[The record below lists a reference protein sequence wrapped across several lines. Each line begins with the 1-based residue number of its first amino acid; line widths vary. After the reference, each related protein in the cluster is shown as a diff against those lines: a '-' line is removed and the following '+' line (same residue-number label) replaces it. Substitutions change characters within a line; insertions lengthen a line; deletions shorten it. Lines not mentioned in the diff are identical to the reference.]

1 MTVEM
6 TLDAHPRTE
15 TGRGAMR
22 RLRRA
27 RRVPGVVYGAGKGS
41 QAVTLENDQ
50 LYRLLEEESFFS
62 SVLTVRVGGETEQ
75 AIVKALQ
82 RHPYKP
88 LVQHIDLQRVEADR
102 KIYVQVPLHIHGE
115 EVAPGVK
122 KGGVLHHDLLNIE
135 VVCLPKDLPQ
145 YIDVD
150 VSKLDVGQAVHV
162 SELQLPEGVEAVA
175 LQQGA
180 GHDAPVVSVQATRK
194 TRGGGSGE
202 AAESDASE

>member
-6 TLDAHPRTE
+6 TLDAHPRSE

-27 RRVPGVVYGAGKGS
+27 RRVPGIVYGAGKES
-41 QAVTLENDQ
+41 QPVAIENDQ

-62 SVLTVRVGGETEQ
+62 SILELKIGSESVQ
-75 AIVKALQ
+75 AIVKDMQ

-88 LVQHIDLQRVEADR
+88 LVQHIDLQRIESDK

-115 EVAPGVK
+115 EVSPGVK
-122 KGGVLHHDLLNIE
+122 KGGVLHHDLLDIE
-135 VVCLPKDLPQ
+135 VVCFPHDLPKH
-145 YIDVD
+145 IDVD
-150 VSKLDVGQAVHV
+150 VSRLDVGQAVHI
-162 SELQLPEGVEAVA
+162 SELQFPQGAEAAA
-175 LQQGA
+175 LQPGA

-194 TRGGGSGE
+194 TRGGGASSE
-202 AAESDASE
+202 ESTGSE